1 MPFLAALEMNENC
14 RPIRIKMSQVSGFT
28 LEAINGWT
36 KEHVVP
42 GSTVFTDGL
51 GCFRGVAEAGSNQV
65 ASRSPSGDLMCCRR
79 SSCAHSLLQEQLGST
94 VDGASSTQTLK
105 LEGERRKQSTATP
118 TTDLTVQVLQ

>member
-1 MPFLAALEMNENC
+1 MNENC

-65 ASRSPSGDLMCCRR
+65 ASRSPRR
-79 SSCAHSLLQEQLGST
+79 LDVLQEIELRAFSAAGAAWL
-94 VDGASSTQTLK
+94 DG
-105 LEGERRKQSTATP
+105 
-118 TTDLTVQVLQ
+118 